1 LEYSRDEET
10 FAQNII
16 AYQVAELKRGILNLK
31 LDTKE
36 YEKKYGMSSA
46 VFYEKFQ
53 QGQMDDSEETLMWA
67 GCVRCWKKMK
77 NNFWG
82 WKDD

>member
-1 LEYSRDEET
+1 MEYSRDEET

-67 GCVRCWKKMK
+67 GLCEMLEK
-77 NNFWG
+77 NEKQLLG
-82 WKDD
+82 LEG